1 MQNMESKKSHDLRQD
16 KRNRMLCLKVKENDL
31 KSETMLLMEN
41 KGLLLNMI
49 NGPDMAGALEQAKYA
64 GIEKDDVMQEGSI
77 AMLRA
82 AQTFDENGGA
92 MFSTYAYTVMRNAL
106 IDLCRNGQSAF
117 EKRMIDSGLTRVFL
131 DDNPVDKDGVSVSD
145 KASIEWHDPT
155 GNLAV
160 LHVMLEKMRNRLKM
174 LPDRQRRL
182 LAYRYGLKSME
193 CKTISETAAF
203 FNMTEKFIEEIEKGA
218 LKTLRDGM
226 NDGKI
231 V

>member
-1 MQNMESKKSHDLRQD
+1 MPE
-16 KRNRMLCLKVKENDL
+16 
-31 KSETMLLMEN
+31 
-41 KGLLLNMI
+41 
-49 NGPDMAGALEQAKYA
+49 
-64 GIEKDDVMQEGSI
+64 
-77 AMLRA
+77 
-82 AQTFDENGGA
+82 
-92 MFSTYAYTVMRNAL
+92 
-106 IDLCRNGQSAF
+106 
-117 EKRMIDSGLTRVFL
+117 VFA
-131 DDNPVDKDGVSVSD
+131 VY
-145 KASIEWHDPT
+145 PT

>member
-1 MQNMESKKSHDLRQD
+1 MQNMESKTHELRQD
-16 KRNRMLCLKVKENDL
+16 KRNRELCKKIKLNDL
-31 KSETMLLMEN
+31 DAETRLLAEN
-41 KGLLLNMI
+41 EGLLKKLTSTSEMVRAME
-49 NGPDMAGALEQAKYA
+49 DAKYG
-64 GIEKDDVMQEGSI
+64 GIELDDILQEGRI

-82 AQTFDENGGA
+82 AQSYDENAGA
-92 MFSTYAYTVMRNAL
+92 EFSSYAYASMKNAVT
-106 IDLCRNGQSAF
+106 DLCRKGLSAF

-131 DDNPVDKDGVSVSD
+131 DDQPLDKDEVS
-145 KASIEWHDPT
+145 ASVKTDIEWHDPT

-160 LHVMLEKMRNRLKM
+160 LHVMLEKMRNRIKA
-174 LPDRQRRL
+174 LPNRQKRL
-182 LAYRYGLKSME
+182 IMYRYGLSIIE

-203 FNMTEKFIEEIEKGA
+203 FNLTERYAAEIEKKT

>member
-1 MQNMESKKSHDLRQD
+1 
-16 KRNRMLCLKVKENDL
+16 
-31 KSETMLLMEN
+31 
-41 KGLLLNMI
+41 
-49 NGPDMAGALEQAKYA
+49 
-64 GIEKDDVMQEGSI
+64 
-77 AMLRA
+77 MLRA
-82 AQTFDENGGA
+82 AMNYDESAGA
-92 MFSTYAYTVMRNAL
+92 EFSSYSYAAMKNAMT
-106 IDLCRNGQSAF
+106 DLCRKGLSAF

-145 KASIEWHDPT
+145 KAAIEWHDPT

-160 LHVMLEKMRNRLKM
+160 LHVMLEKMRNRFKM
-174 LPDRQRRL
+174 LPDRQRIL

-193 CKTISETAAF
+193 CKTISEKAAF